1 MPALGTS
8 VRDAVDRRLELGR
21 DLLPS
26 RVSYLAQMLSIP
38 LGPGD
43 LDRPLTSKELDAAR
57 PSPFD
62 PRSLHALDVARE
74 GWTAREV
81 LAHGVIDYHPTP
93 VGPAEVLADH
103 LQEWFEAGAADG
115 FWLSFDSTIAIS
127 TCSPRRSVRFSSS
140 GVSWKTSTAGRSCES
155 TSTSHTGMA
164 STAASWPA
172 ERPPEPDAA
181 RRDRRRLRDR
191 VGPAIEENLRLSVIR
206 PPQ

>member
-1 MPALGTS
+1 
-8 VRDAVDRRLELGR
+8 
-21 DLLPS
+21 
-26 RVSYLAQMLSIP
+26 MLSIP

-57 PSPFD
+57 PSPFA

-115 FWLSFDSTIAIS
+115 FWLSFDINDRDIDLFAEE
-127 TCSPRRSVRFSSS
+127 VRPLL
-140 GVSWKTSTAGRSCES
+140 V
-155 TSTSHTGMA
+155 
-164 STAASWPA
+164 
-172 ERPPEPDAA
+172 ERGLVEGQYRGATLREHLDVPH
-181 RRDRRRLRDR
+181 RYGIDRRFMA
-191 VGPAIEENLRLSVIR
+191 G
-206 PPQ
+206 